1 MDLLLLINGWL
12 NCIFEGPEEMQQAL
26 GSHEGK
32 AMAADL
38 GNFASGG
45 VTIIMGAVQN

>member
-1 MDLLLLINGWL
+1 MAELY
-12 NCIFEGPEEMQQAL
+12 FEGPEEMQQAL
-26 GSHEGK
+26 SSHEGK

-45 VTIIMGAVQN
+45 VTIIMGAVEN